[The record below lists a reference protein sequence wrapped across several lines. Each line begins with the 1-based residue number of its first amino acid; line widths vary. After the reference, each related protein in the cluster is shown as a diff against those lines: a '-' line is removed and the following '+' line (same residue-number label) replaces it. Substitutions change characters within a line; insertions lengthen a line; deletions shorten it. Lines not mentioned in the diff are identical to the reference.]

1 MKPKVGLKTSTN
13 LTNICINRP
22 KKRKKI
28 LKLLK
33 KITIN
38 FTEMKGILREYYEQ
52 EYVTHQKNEMDKF
65 LGRHKPRKQTQEEI
79 EYLNRATTKRFNP

>member
-28 LKLLK
+28 LKITK
-33 KITIN
+33 KINIKF

-52 EYVTHQKNEMDKF
+52 EYVTH
-65 LGRHKPRKQTQEEI
+65 
-79 EYLNRATTKRFNP
+79 